1 MRVRA
6 LLRRA
11 ERIVADQRARIVAT
25 VYAATPLRDDQ
36 QVRLQNSLSAR
47 YGSAVTLNTVID
59 PTVLGGLRVQVAD
72 DVIDASV
79 SARLADLRQRIAG

>member
-1 MRVRA
+1 VRA

-11 ERIVADQRARIVAT
+11 ERIVADQRSRIVAT
-25 VYAATPLRDDQ
+25 VYTAVALNADQ
-36 QVRLQNSLSAR
+36 QTRLQNALSAR
-47 YGSAVTLNTVID
+47 YGSAITLNTVID
-59 PTVLGGLRVQVAD
+59 TSVLGGLRVQVAD